1 MHNNIEMKTM
11 NLKTFLSILLLGI
24 FSLASA
30 QQQIVTL
37 NNALQMAENN
47 YPSLKQK
54 QLLIQQSK
62 ENESLI
68 NTALYPQVNITGQAV
83 YQSEVTSLE
92 VPGFPSGFGQKP
104 DNYNVGLEMRF
115 PLTQFGTIA
124 TRKSLEQART
134 SVSVSQVDLDLQR
147 IRERITTIFGNVLL
161 QKENESI
168 LKVRLTDLD
177 SQNRKV
183 SIGVQN
189 GAVLKSNQLVLESE
203 ILTTLQRIE
212 DIKATIKGF
221 TDELSILT
229 AYRIDSS
236 TKFELE
242 VSQFSSQNINRPE
255 LRVFEA
261 QKKVLDVQAD
271 LIKKEARPNLYLFG
285 QGYYGRPGYNFLNTN
300 MRLYGLGGVGLS
312 WNLNTFLNQSKQQRI
327 LDFNKDI
334 INTQQETFLLNLNA
348 SLAEKNA
355 EIQKYQTVLLQDA
368 QIVQNRQEI
377 IRAARSQLENGVITS
392 TEYLTELNAL
402 TTAQLNLTLHQ
413 VQLSVARA
421 QYNILLGY

>member
-1 MHNNIEMKTM
+1 MKTM